1 MYEHYCH
8 FKQEVVHD
16 KERWGGVGPD
26 SICLGA
32 VMLRLQCW
40 RVAAR
45 VFFCKHSPCLCFLQV
60 MQGKIQVRA
69 RSQFQ
74 AALSTDPPSSSSKAE
89 AGGSSAAA
97 ADSSSP
103 AGASE
108 ADLKALFDSID
119 VDGSG
124 GCC

>member
-1 MYEHYCH
+1 
-8 FKQEVVHD
+8 
-16 KERWGGVGPD
+16 
-26 SICLGA
+26 L
-32 VMLRLQCW
+32 
-40 RVAAR
+40 
-45 VFFCKHSPCLCFLQV
+45 LQV

-74 AALSTDPPSSSSKAE
+74 DALSIDQSSGSSKAE
-89 AGGSSAAA
+89 AAAAGSSTAAP
-97 ADSSSP
+97 DSSSSP

-124 GCC
+124 VCYSAAAAQRQPSAL